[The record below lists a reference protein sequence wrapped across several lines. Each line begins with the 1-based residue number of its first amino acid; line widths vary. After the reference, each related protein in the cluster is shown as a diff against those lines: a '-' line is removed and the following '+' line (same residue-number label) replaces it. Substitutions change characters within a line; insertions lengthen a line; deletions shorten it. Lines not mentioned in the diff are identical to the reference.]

1 MTRTKTQASAVLV
14 AASMLASTIGIGAA
28 DRAPLQESINQA
40 AKALAAQV
48 TPASQSSIAAKAMTT
63 RRDGGAQ
70 DPVPSVRMRPA
81 SCGCGIPSW
90 VKYTLIGAAA
100 AAGGY
105 AVSQIGH
112 HGGHGGPRGP
122 MDTDGTHR

>member
-28 DRAPLQESINQA
+28 ERAPLRESISQA
-40 AKALAAQV
+40 AKVLAAQ
-48 TPASQSSIAAKAMTT
+48 TPAPQPSTAAKGTTT
-63 RRDGGAQ
+63 RRDGAAQ
-70 DPVPSVRMRPA
+70 DPVPSVGMRPA

-90 VKYTLIGAAA
+90 MKYTLIGAAA

-105 AVSQIGH
+105 AAS
-112 HGGHGGPRGP
+112 
-122 MDTDGTHR
+122 